1 MNILRLADFPSKEV
15 LQNKQH
21 EIHIYGLGITHIYP
35 LSAELLKMG
44 HSVRI
49 LSGGAWTSP
58 SREEV
63 DGIHVFRT
71 HIPRKPYYLP
81 FGMGVLANFGMIEKE
96 YGRIDVVHAHNP
108 WCAFGY
114 SYLKSLFPKVPLV
127 VTIHGMFKYGGAELI
142 FLKNLIKH
150 TDHFIAINLPSFQ
163 LMKKLGV
170 DEKNISL
177 IPTGV
182 DTDIFRKCCNS
193 ENIILY
199 AGRLVN
205 WKNVETLIKAA
216 YELKDTHPELK
227 YYIVGDGE
235 HRDFLV
241 NMVSEYG
248 LSSRFIFLGGV
259 RFDEMPQIYSK
270 ALVTVAPHIYDSFGK
285 TVLESLACETPVVG
299 TASDIPP
306 DISQCGTF
314 IENPKDEV
322 AFAEA
327 IRELVENEDYRRR
340 IGKKGRD
347 VVQNNYTW
355 RKCAERNVGVYE
367 KLVKNRKYDRT

>member
-1 MNILRLADFPSKEV
+1 MNILRLTDFPSKEV

-35 LSAELLKMG
+35 LSVELLKMG

-81 FGMGVLANFGMIEKE
+81 FGMGVLANFGMIEE
-96 YGRIDVVHAHNP
+96 ECGRVDVVHAHNP

-114 SYLKSLFPKVPLV
+114 SYLKSLFPKVPFV
-127 VTIHGMFKYGGAELI
+127 VTIHGMFKYDRAELI

-150 TDHFIAINLPSFQ
+150 TDHFIAINLPSMQ

-170 DEKNISL
+170 DENNISL

-199 AGRLVN
+199 AGRLVD

-227 YYIVGDGE
+227 YHIVGDGE
-235 HRDFLV
+235 YRDFLV

-248 LSSRFIFLGGV
+248 MRERFIFSGGV
-259 RFDEMPQIYSK
+259 RFDKMPQIYSK

-306 DISQCGTF
+306 DIKQCGTF

-327 IRELVENEDYRRR
+327 IRELVENDDYRRMV
-340 IGKKGRD
+340 GKKGRD

-367 KLVKNRKYDRT
+367 KIMGGSKDGHA

>member
-1 MNILRLADFPSKEV
+1 M
-15 LQNKQH
+15 
-21 EIHIYGLGITHIYP
+21 
-35 LSAELLKMG
+35 
-44 HSVRI
+44 
-49 LSGGAWTSP
+49 
-58 SREEV
+58 

-81 FGMGVLANFGMIEKE
+81 FGMGVLANFGNIEKE
-96 YGRIDVVHAHNP
+96 YGRVDVVHAHNP

-114 SYLKSLFPKVPLV
+114 SYLKSLFPDVPLV
-127 VTIHGMFKYGGAELI
+127 VTIHGMFKYDRAELI

-150 TDHFIAINLPSFQ
+150 TDHFIAINLPSMQ
-163 LMKKLGV
+163 LMEKLGV
-170 DEKNISL
+170 EDKKISL

-182 DTDIFRKCCNS
+182 DTDIFRKCCES

-199 AGRLVN
+199 AGRLVK

-216 YELKDTHPELK
+216 YRLKDIHPELK
-227 YYIVGDGE
+227 YCIAGDGE

-241 NMVSEYG
+241 NLVSEYG
-248 LSSRFIFLGGV
+248 LSGRFMFSGGV
-259 RFDEMPQIYSK
+259 RFDKMPEIYSK

-306 DISQCGTF
+306 DIKQCGTF

-355 RKCAERNVGVYE
+355 RRCAERNVGVYE
-367 KLVKNRKYDRT
+367 KIMEESNGGPA